1 MKERRYSK
9 EDFYIIRYQILTK
22 ISIQTSR
29 IRSLKVPS
37 CEWVKLRYF
46 EIVKRLYTL
55 LENKYLLVVNC
66 SSIEIYHKSGS
77 PIVTKPSNYFKLIHE
92 FNDTD
97 FNFIFVLPKRF
108 GIFFGISSTLGLTNS
123 NHHSFPI
130 THFDTRS
137 TYILNFFTSFSHLH
151 VDELKYECSRY
162 FHLPIFCIS
171 ISLEDTEH
179 DFFEHKLKENTVI
192 HIDDIMNQ
200 KYKLYLVVSEE
211 YWEPCFLNAFK
222 YDNYLPICAHS
233 SDTLVYLNAY
243 LLFLVRKAKLKV
255 SPDIVTGCL
264 GLLRKISCFPPLIHS
279 LQLLF
284 SESIIT
290 LPHKIALVEGLITI
304 ISLLDFKFVHM
315 ELWDLPCLWHY
326 LERNMNKSF
335 IEYER
340 SELQSSAKT
349 PFCKEIGIHYRESPQ
364 HMNNYS
370 VFRQRFFEETK
381 YKLFPFENPIEL
393 FHKFLVNRFNTGLT
407 RIPSNKKFIPC
418 VFYGH
423 SPNTSLQM
431 IDCYSPYH
439 GRLISFNPFEIET
452 PERYVPSDINKYS
465 KLLIILDISNDMNN
479 TLDGLNYIPSHI
491 SPDNVFSQLDTAL
504 ILIDIIIDFL
514 VSSQLNY
521 LLGITLVSNDHSF
534 HNGYLVLQDLTLEYC
549 YSVKDLRNWIINAQL
564 SEFLL
569 RPPSGGIVSA
579 LDYYIKKKYTNNT
592 HIFLFTNQ
600 SYEKQYYGPNV
611 HDINTNIQNLSYQV
625 NVVLFGDSL
634 RTRIELLC
642 KKSHGKLINSKLF
655 VCLSSKDSN
664 DPMFYCSQFREYI
677 NFMRGL
683 LTGNNTSTKFSS
695 FEEVCRMYK
704 SHLSRSDQFI
714 GKFDK
719 QDKSLDCVTLE
730 ILHQLSIYTKE
741 PNPFVTMYSVN
752 EDITRWL
759 LFLKCPPN
767 TSFFGTDHILS
778 LAFSRKD
785 LHKPP
790 SIEFLTPILHP
801 NIYPNGKICHP
812 ILFEDYVPRV
822 TTLKTVIDS
831 ILSLLCKPIRT
842 HVINSSIGEYFLT
855 GSSIYDLQISTVKEF
870 ICMKSMSRREQE
882 KYLKINLT
890 TSPVSP
896 PNYLICPL
904 TKELYNFPVISPDGN
919 TFERSAI
926 IECLK
931 ESQIDPISKNPLTEE
946 NLFPN
951 YAIADSVFKYKMN
964 FK

>member
-37 CEWVKLRYF
+37 CEWVQLRYF
-46 EIVKRLYTL
+46 ELVKRLYTL
-55 LENKYLLVVNC
+55 LENKHLLVVNC

-97 FNFIFVLPKRF
+97 FDFIFVLPKRF

-137 TYILNFFTSFSHLH
+137 TYILNFCTSFSHLH
-151 VDELKYECSRY
+151 VDEFKYECSRY

-192 HIDDIMNQ
+192 HIDDIINQ
-200 KYKLYLVVSEE
+200 KYKLYLIVSEE

-233 SDTLVYLNAY
+233 SDALVYLNAY
-243 LLFLVRKAKLKV
+243 LLFLVRKDKLKA

-264 GLLRKISCFPPLIHS
+264 SLLSKISCFPPLIHS

-284 SESIIT
+284 SGSIIT
-290 LPHKIALVEGLITI
+290 LPHKIALVEGLITT

-315 ELWDLPCLWHY
+315 EQCDLPCLWYY
-326 LERNMNKSF
+326 LEINSKKSYPGYQLF
-335 IEYER
+335 QLPLSER
-340 SELQSSAKT
+340 SSSTIPSFKTIEPHLRECPQQVYDYFLFRNEL
-349 PFCKEIGIHYRESPQ
+349 CKISKYR
-364 HMNNYS
+364 
-370 VFRQRFFEETK
+370 
-381 YKLFPFENPIEL
+381 LCPFEHPILVYQKLIINPL
-393 FHKFLVNRFNTGLT
+393 CNNGLT
-407 RIPSNKKFIPC
+407 RIPSNNKLTPC

-479 TLDGLNYIPSHI
+479 TLDGLKYVSSHI
-491 SPDNVFSQLDTAL
+491 SPHNVFCQLDTAL

-534 HNGYLVLQDLTLEYC
+534 HNGFFVLQDLTLEYC

-592 HIFLFTNQ
+592 QIFLFTNQ

-611 HDINTNIQNLSYQV
+611 HDINTNIPNLSYRV
-625 NVVLFGDSL
+625 NVVLFGNSL
-634 RTRIELLC
+634 GTRIEPLC
-642 KKSHGKLINSKLF
+642 NKSHGKLINSKLF
-655 VCLSSKDSN
+655 VSLSSRDSN

-683 LTGNNTSTKFSS
+683 LTGNYTSNMFSS

-704 SHLSRSDQFI
+704 SQLSRSDQFI
-714 GKFDK
+714 GKFDQ
-719 QDKSLDCVTLE
+719 QDKSLDCVILE

-741 PNPFVTMYSVN
+741 PNPFVTMYSVK
-752 EDITRWL
+752 EDITQLL

-801 NIYPNGKICHP
+801 NIYPSGKICHP

-822 TTLKTVIDS
+822 TTLKSVIDS
-831 ILSLLCKPIRT
+831 ILSLLCKPIKT
-842 HVINSSIGEYFLT
+842 HVIDSSIGEYFLT
-855 GSSIYDLQISTVKEF
+855 GSSIYDLKISTVKEF

-882 KYLKINLT
+882 KSLKINLT

-896 PNYLICPL
+896 QSI
-904 TKELYNFPVISPDGN
+904 
-919 TFERSAI
+919 
-926 IECLK
+926 
-931 ESQIDPISKNPLTEE
+931 
-946 NLFPN
+946 
-951 YAIADSVFKYKMN
+951 
-964 FK
+964 